1 MRRIVVLVLMAVVLI
16 ACSGFSSCYLWLDDD
31 EDEEHEH
38 HEKRCNE
45 VINSTS
51 LSLSGKSGSIQRETL
66 NP

>member
-1 MRRIVVLVLMAVVLI
+1 MRRIVVLVLMAVVLVT
-16 ACSGFSSCYLWLDDD
+16 CSGFSGCSIFLDGD